1 MKLPPSKA
9 ALSSSDLDDLDGAS
23 RRAEKKP
30 RRAVNIARVPTR
42 RWDDKAQDDG
52 LVRDVRIKPR
62 DTIDLEAQC
71 QVFGGSGRSA
81 LDSSRIVGWVAESML
96 LFGFCDRRSIG
107 QKWPDLGGKNSQQV
121 PAA

>member
-1 MKLPPSKA
+1 MAPPA
-9 ALSSSDLDDLDGAS
+9 ARRKSCAGPSTS
-23 RRAEKKP
+23 R
-30 RRAVNIARVPTR
+30 VSTS

-62 DTIDLEAQC
+62 VTIDLEAQC
-71 QVFGGSGRSA
+71 QVCGGSGRSA

-107 QKWPDLGGKNSQQV
+107 QKRPDLGGKNSQQV